1 MNLSVSSHP
10 IVRVLVS
17 RLRNRDTDSATFR
30 HIVTELTTLLIVEAL
45 ADLSLVDEPL
55 LTPLGPTT
63 GARPACPIVFV
74 PILRAGLGMAEASA
88 RLLPEAP
95 ICHLG
100 LYRDE
105 ETLQPVTYYDRVPHH
120 GLEQAITVLL
130 DPMLA
135 TAGTATAAIDVVRRH
150 GAADIRFVGLIGA
163 PEGVA
168 ALTEAHPDT
177 RIFLAALD
185 ERLTT
190 SDDPFPPGYIWPGL
204 GDAGDRQFGTR

>member
-1 MNLSVSSHP
+1 MNLSVSPHP
-10 IVRVLVS
+10 IVEVLVS
-17 RLRNRDTDSATFR
+17 RLRNRETDSATFR
-30 HIVTELTTLLIVEAL
+30 HLVTELTTLLIVEAL
-45 ADLSLVDEPL
+45 ADVSLVDEPL
-55 LTPLGPTT
+55 RTPLGPTT
-63 GARPACPIVFV
+63 GKRLARPIVFV
-74 PILRAGLGMAEASA
+74 PILRAGLGMAEAST

-105 ETLQPVTYYDRVPHH
+105 ETLQPVTYYDRVPHR

-135 TAGTATAAIDVVRRH
+135 TAGTATAAIDVVRHH
-150 GAADIRFVGLIGA
+150 GAQDIRFVGLIGA

-168 ALTEAHPDT
+168 ALAEAHPDT
-177 RIFLAALD
+177 HVYLAALD

-190 SDDPFPPGYIWPGL
+190 SDDPFPPGYILPGL
-204 GDAGDRQFGTR
+204 GDAGDRQFGTG